1 MITRQ
6 WENKLINYYK
16 GYLNNGGV
24 AIMYIIVI
32 MIAMSPFLSLHH

>member
-16 GYLNNGGV
+16 GYLNKMGGLLLCIFV
-24 AIMYIIVI
+24 V
-32 MIAMSPFLSLHH
+32 MIAMSPFLSLRH